1 LELIKTLIGDLNGIV
16 WGPPMLVLILG
27 TGLFLMIGLRL
38 RPLLR
43 LGYGF
48 HMLWTGRR
56 EQGKGDITPFNAL
69 MTSLSATI
77 GTGNIAGVGTAIAI
91 GGPGALFWMWCTAL
105 VGMATKYAEAALAVK
120 YREVDEKGNHV
131 GGPMYYIKNG
141 LGKRWV
147 WLGGTFAI
155 FGALAGFGIGNGVQ
169 ANSVADA
176 LETKFHIDY
185 WITGV
190 VMAVLVGLV
199 LIGGIRWIARVAGKL
214 VPFMAI
220 AYLLSGLVVLAMNI
234 TEIPTALALIFS
246 YAFTPSAELGGFA
259 GATVMLAIRFGV
271 ARGIFSN
278 EAGLGSAPIAHAA
291 AETDNP
297 VRQGSVAMLGT
308 FIDTLIICTITGLV
322 IVTSGQ
328 WRVENPEYLECVG
341 KGGTVTQEVSSSWG
355 IGQTK
360 NICKTASDGKELE
373 FDKVQTGASLS
384 AAAFSSELPG
394 IGGYIVT
401 LGLALFAFTTAL
413 GWSVY
418 GERCVEYLFGV
429 RATVPFRVLW
439 VLALPIGATVSLDFI
454 WLLADTL
461 NALMA
466 VPNLIALLLLS
477 PVVFKITRD
486 HFQAGRP

>member
-1 LELIKTLIGDLNGIV
+1 MEAITEAVTWLNGVV
-16 WGPPMLVLILG
+16 WGPPMLLLILG

-38 RPLLR
+38 MPLLK

-48 HMLWTGRR
+48 RMLWSGRHGLG
-56 EQGKGDITPFNAL
+56 EGDITPFNAL

-77 GTGNIAGVGTAIAI
+77 GTGNIAGVATAIAL

-105 VGMATKYAEAALAVK
+105 VGMATKYAEAVLAVK
-120 YREVDEKGNHV
+120 YREVDERGNHV

-141 LGKRWV
+141 LGDGWI
-147 WLGGTFAI
+147 WLGTAFAV
-155 FGALAGFGIGNGVQ
+155 FGGLAGFGIGNMVQ

-176 LETKFHIDY
+176 LEATFALPE
-185 WITGV
+185 WQTGA
-190 VMAVLVGLV
+190 VMALFVALV

-220 AYLLSGLVVLAMNI
+220 GYVLSGLIVLVLNI
-234 TEIPTALALIFS
+234 DRLPGALADIFGM
-246 YAFTPSAELGGFA
+246 AFTPAAGVGGFA
-259 GATVMLAIRFGV
+259 GAAVMLAIQMGV

-308 FIDTLIICTITGLV
+308 FIDTIIVCTITGLV

-328 WRVENPEYLECVG
+328 WKVESSDYTACVER
-341 KGGTVTQEVSSSWG
+341 GGAIQREVSTAWG
-355 IGQTK
+355 IDRTK
-360 NICKTASDGKELE
+360 QLCVEGEDSVNRL
-373 FDKVQTGASLS
+373 QTGATLTT
-384 AAAFSSELPG
+384 AAFESELPAFG
-394 IGGYIVT
+394 HYIVA
-401 LGLALFAFTTAL
+401 LGLVLFAFTTVL

-429 RATVPFRVLW
+429 GAILPFRMLW
-439 VLALPIGATVSLDFI
+439 VLAIPVGATIKLSFA
-454 WLLADTL
+454 WLVADTL

-466 VPNLIALLLLS
+466 IPNLLALLLLS
-477 PVVFKITRD
+477 PVVFRITRGY
-486 HFQAGRP
+486 FEGQKS